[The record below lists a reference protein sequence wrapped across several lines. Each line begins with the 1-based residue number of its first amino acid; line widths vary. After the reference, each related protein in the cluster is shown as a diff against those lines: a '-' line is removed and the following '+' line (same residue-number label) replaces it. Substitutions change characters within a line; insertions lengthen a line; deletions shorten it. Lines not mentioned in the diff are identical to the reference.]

1 MSDLTTLRQVVFWC
15 VCGMWLAF
23 GAVYLLR
30 KRAPRVSAVKTKR
43 GLFPGLALQAAG
55 LVVVWVF
62 NRPPW
67 EPFVKMPAG
76 LEIAMNLLVLA
87 LMAASVALVRWA
99 IRVLGKQW
107 SYRAQLV
114 EGHRL
119 VIEGPY
125 RIVRNPIY
133 SGLLGM
139 LVANGVAWSRWEAL
153 VAAIAVYLAGTAI
166 RVRSE
171 EALLRGAFG
180 AEFEEYARRVP
191 AVIPWLW

>member
-1 MSDLTTLRQVVFWC
+1 MTTLRQVVFWC
-15 VCGMWLAF
+15 ICGMWLAF

-30 KRAPRVSAVKTKR
+30 KRPPRVSAVKTKR

-55 LVVVWVF
+55 LALIWVF
-62 NRPPW
+62 NRTPW
-67 EPFVKMPAG
+67 EPFAKVPAWF
-76 LEIAMNLLVLA
+76 EIVLNLWVLL
-87 LMAASVALVRWA
+87 LMAASVALVYWA
-99 IRVLGKQW
+99 IRALGKQW

-119 VIEGPY
+119 VTEGPY
-125 RIVRNPIY
+125 RMVRNPIY